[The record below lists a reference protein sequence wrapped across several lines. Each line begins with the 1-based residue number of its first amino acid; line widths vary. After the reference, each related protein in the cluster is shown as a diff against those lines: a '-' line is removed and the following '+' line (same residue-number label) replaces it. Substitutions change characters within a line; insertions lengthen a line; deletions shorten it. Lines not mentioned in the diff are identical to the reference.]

1 MYQTIKS
8 VIGTGRYELN
18 DMLHK
23 IDTLWAQGD
32 LTDDQ
37 RSELVQLAQ
46 SNADPAQSYAP
57 LQEQINQAL
66 DRVTALEATAADLI
80 RRVTALET
88 GEEPEPEPEP
98 EEWPEWYQWDGVGR
112 VPWQNGSKCTHN
124 GVRYI
129 SRVDNN
135 VWEPGAAGVYE
146 NIWEAV
152 E

>member
-8 VIGTGRYELN
+8 VIGSGRYELN

-37 RSELVQLAQ
+37 RGELVELAQ
-46 SNADPAQSYAP
+46 SNADPAQGYAP

-66 DRVTALEATAADLI
+66 DRVTELETTVADLI

-112 VPWQNGSKCTHN
+112 VPWQTGSKCTHN

-146 NIWEAV
+146 NIWESV